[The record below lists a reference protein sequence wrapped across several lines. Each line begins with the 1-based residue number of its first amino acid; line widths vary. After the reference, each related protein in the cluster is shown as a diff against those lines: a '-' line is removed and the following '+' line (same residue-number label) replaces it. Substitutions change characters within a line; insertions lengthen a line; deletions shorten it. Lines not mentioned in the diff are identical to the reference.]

1 MKEYAIPDKNNP
13 HNYMLDTC
21 ACSHIFNCQ
30 DSINIIKKSLEL
42 GFQYYTT
49 AIQDLEFD
57 GEGSRTYDK
66 NCISSNSRT
75 RQELP
80 QTVIDR
86 LNTMEQTLQA
96 KYVPE
101 MATALRD
108 HSRLD
113 GTVIF
118 GDSKS
123 LAFKLY
129 QTIIEKNDPNSPNP
143 FKNSHDALIA
153 HSAMIH
159 NCILVTDD
167 QMIYRE
173 TNNLFPNRAIT
184 SKDLLNIIN
193 NL

>member
-1 MKEYAIPDKNNP
+1 MKEYATPDKNNP

-21 ACSHIFNCQ
+21 ACSHIFSCQ
-30 DSINIIKKSLEL
+30 DSTNIVKKSLEL

-57 GEGSRTYDK
+57 GEGSRTYDE
-66 NCISSNSRT
+66 NCISTNSRT
-75 RQELP
+75 REELP
-80 QTVIDR
+80 QHVIDK
-86 LNTMEQTLQA
+86 LNTMEQSLQA

-101 MATALRD
+101 MATSLRN
-108 HSRLD
+108 HSRVD

-118 GDSKS
+118 GDFKS

-129 QTIIEKNDPNSPNP
+129 ENIDNKNIANSSKP
-143 FKNSHDALIA
+143 FKHSHDALIA
-153 HSAMIH
+153 HTAMNH

-167 QMIYRE
+167 NMVYKE

-184 SKDLLNIIN
+184 SKELLNIIKN
-193 NL
+193 F